1 MNKILFLLAAFFTVQ
16 ASIAQSAEV
25 TVEPGGTK
33 IIKGF
38 MTQKDLV
45 ADSSFTWFAQN
56 QEGYVPDQGGL
67 SAFKAAKDSIHIL
80 AFGGTWCDD
89 TKLLL
94 PRFYALTKAAGFP
107 DDRITLVGVDRS
119 KKTLHHL
126 TEAFGVTHVPTFIV
140 LKNGKEVGRVV
151 EWGKYGQVDKEL
163 GEIITSASK
172 K

>member
-1 MNKILFLLAAFFTVQ
+1 
-16 ASIAQSAEV
+16 
-25 TVEPGGTK
+25 
-33 IIKGF
+33 
-38 MTQKDLV
+38 MTQKDL
-45 ADSSFTWFAQN
+45 ATDSSFTWFAQN
-56 QEGYVPDQGGL
+56 QQGYVPDQGGL
-67 SAFKAAKDSIHIL
+67 QAFKKNKDSVHIL

-89 TKLLL
+89 TKLIL

-107 DDRITLVGVDRS
+107 DEHITLVGVDRS

-163 GEIITSASK
+163 GEIITAANK